1 MAVRIRLARHGRKK
15 RPVYSIVVADA
26 RSPRDGRFI
35 EKLGT
40 FNPNIHP
47 AKVELH
53 EDRALHW
60 VMTGAL
66 PTETVR
72 TILSSAGVMLRKHL
86 QVGVVK
92 GAITQDVADGRFDE
106 WKKQRDTKEGKHNFI
121 SKDNPVE
128 EVALVVEETIVA
140 EVEAPVA
147 EVEVA
152 VEEAA
157 PVVEAPVETAPVAEA
172 EEVKE
177 EVPAVEE
184 VKEEVE
190 APVAETEEAKEEV
203 PAVEEKKDE
212 A

>member
-40 FNPNIHP
+40 FNPNVHP
-47 AKVELH
+47 ARIEMH
-53 EDRALHW
+53 EERALHW

-66 PTETVR
+66 PTETAR
-72 TILSSAGVMLRKHL
+72 TILSTAGVMLRKHL
-86 QVGVVK
+86 QVGVLK
-92 GAITQDVADGRFDE
+92 GAITQDVADSRFEE
-106 WKKQRDTKEGKHNFI
+106 WKRSKDTKDGSHVFI

-128 EVALVVEETIVA
+128 EEEVVVIETPVVEA
-140 EVEAPVA
+140 KAEAP
-147 EVEVA
+147 A

-157 PVVEAPVETAPVAEA
+157 PVAEETPAVEEAPAT

-177 EVPAVEE
+177 EAAPEAEATEETPA
-184 VKEEVE
+184 
-190 APVAETEEAKEEV
+190 AEAKEEEA
-203 PAVEEKKDE
+203 PAEEEKKDE